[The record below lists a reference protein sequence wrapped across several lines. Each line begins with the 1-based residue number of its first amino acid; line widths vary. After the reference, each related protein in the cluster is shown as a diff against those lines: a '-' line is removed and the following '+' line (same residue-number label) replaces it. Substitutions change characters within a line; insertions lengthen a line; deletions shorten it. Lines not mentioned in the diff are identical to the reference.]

1 MSPAGLGEEN
11 CKILWVHDSLFM
23 VVLIFHGI
31 LWSLRGAH
39 KASTVVAPA
48 GEMSVDILT

>member
-11 CKILWVHDSLFM
+11 RKILWVHDSLFM

-39 KASTVVAPA
+39 KASAVFASA
-48 GEMSVDILT
+48 GKVSVGILS